1 MSGVKSFNVK
11 IPTELWAFLKKD
23 SVECEKPMNGIITDL
38 LKKYKEKREKKLT
51 LDDAKV

>member
-1 MSGVKSFNVK
+1 MKSFNVK
-11 IPTELWAFLKKD
+11 LPLELWSFLKKD

-51 LDDAKV
+51 SNDAKV